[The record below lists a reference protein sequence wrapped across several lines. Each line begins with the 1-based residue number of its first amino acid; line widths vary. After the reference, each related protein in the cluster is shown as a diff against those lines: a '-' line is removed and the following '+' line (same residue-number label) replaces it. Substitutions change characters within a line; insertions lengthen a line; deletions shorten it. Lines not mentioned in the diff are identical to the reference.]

1 MTMDNNIKKKL
12 IQTGAALLFV
22 LAIGT
27 FGYYF
32 ITQREYDVFTCFYMT
47 VITIT
52 TIGFDEIID
61 LEKYS
66 GARPFT
72 IVLAF
77 AGIGLLTYFVS
88 SISAFILEGHIQQSY
103 KKLKMEK
110 NISKMQ
116 DHYIICGI
124 GKHSTH
130 LNDELISTKRESVL
144 VELDPLRIK
153 QVLKNYP
160 HQIYVEGDATHDDI
174 LEKAGIKKAKG
185 IFASTTNDNT
195 NIVICLSARRLNP
208 KLNIVSLCNSH
219 SNSEKLKAAGADQ
232 FVSPNYIGGLRMA
245 SEMLRPTVTAF
256 LDVMLLDKDK
266 NLRFEQ
272 IDITKSQEGKMI
284 GELKLNE
291 FKDSLLIGL
300 KSDNELV
307 FKPADEYV
315 IKAGDSLVIMTTPND
330 RIKIEENFSA

>member
-1 MTMDNNIKKKL
+1 MSMDDNIKKRIL
-12 IQTGAALLFV
+12 QTGVALLIV

-32 ITQREYDVFTCFYMT
+32 ITQRNYDVFTCFYMT

-52 TIGFDEIID
+52 TIGFNEIID

-72 IVLAF
+72 IFLAF

-88 SISAFILEGHIQQSY
+88 TISAFILEGNIRQSY

-110 NISKMQ
+110 NISRLQ
-116 DHYIICGI
+116 DHYIISGI
-124 GKHSTH
+124 GKHSAH
-130 LNDELISTKRESVL
+130 LNDELVSTKRDSVFI
-144 VELDPLRIK
+144 ELDPLRIR
-153 QVLKNYP
+153 QVLKKYP
-160 HQIYVEGDATHDDI
+160 HQKFIEGDATHDDV
-174 LEKAGIKKAKG
+174 LEKAGIDKAKG

-208 KLNIVSLCNSH
+208 KLNIVSLCNAH
-219 SNSEKLKAAGADQ
+219 INSEKLKTAGADQ
-232 FVSPNYIGGLRMA
+232 IVSPNYIGGLRMA
-245 SEMLRPTVTAF
+245 SEMLRPAVTAF
-256 LDVMLLDKDK
+256 LDAMLLDKDK
-266 NLRFEQ
+266 TFRFEQ
-272 IDITKSQEGKMI
+272 IDITKNQEGKKI
-284 GELKLNE
+284 GELRLNE

-300 KSDNELV
+300 KSNNELV

-330 RIKIEENFSA
+330 RIKIEENLSV